1 MRVIFRM
8 LAVVLCACLLLCLF
22 GCRKPDADAG
32 WMSRTDTYGSMSDT
46 GYYYTDKSKFLYYVD
61 FQSNVN
67 VSLCQKVGCTH
78 DDADTCEAY
87 LGTERV
93 LLWSDH
99 LYYLANDT
107 YGTHLYRRDATGQN
121 LTTIGTLCEDI
132 MREEQDISINIADTL
147 IASGY
152 LYYYA
157 MVNKMERTENGVN
170 SVSYKDVIR
179 RIDLA
184 SGKET
189 SVVESGDSR
198 LELIGIRG
206 QELLYSS
213 ILLPEGVTEE
223 NASELLANTTTKLIL
238 RNVDTG
244 EERLLFEKHRSQYQ
258 GLSAFIDGKI
268 YYLYYNG
275 SEKYNAVYDVDSG
288 AQTEL
293 PSGFLSVI
301 NSRYIL
307 LRDKDFHYTLLDM
320 QKNQEIPVAVE
331 NAYLSIYCASN
342 QGVIFKYS
350 DRKAMD
356 GQKRLSRY
364 AYVASD
370 ALADGLQKSDL
381 IVFYQTSMG

>member
-8 LAVVLCACLLLCLF
+8 LAVVLCACLLLCFF
-22 GCRKPDADAG
+22 GCKKREAG
-32 WMSRTDTYGSMSDT
+32 SRWQSRTGVYGSMSDT
-46 GYYYTDKSKFLYYVD
+46 GYYYTSKTRYLYYVD

-67 VSLCQKVGCTH
+67 VSLCQKVGCAH
-78 DDADTCEAY
+78 NDSGDCEAY
-87 LGTERV
+87 LGTDRV
-93 LLWSDH
+93 LLWEDH
-99 LYYLANDT
+99 LYYLANNA

-121 LTTIGTLCEDI
+121 LTTVGTLCEDI
-132 MREEQDISINIADTL
+132 MQEEQDISINIVDTL
-147 IASGY
+147 VANGY

-157 MVNKMERTENGVN
+157 MINKMERTENGVN

-184 SGKET
+184 TGKET

-223 NASELLANTTTKLIL
+223 NASELLANTTTKLII
-238 RNVDTG
+238 RNLDTD

-258 GLSAFIDGKI
+258 SLVDFVDGK
-268 YYLYYNG
+268 LYYQYYNN
-275 SEKYNAVYDVDSG
+275 SERYNAVYDVDSG
-288 AQTEL
+288 EETEL

-301 NSRYIL
+301 NGRYIL
-307 LRDKDFHYTLLDM
+307 LRDNNFCYKLLDM
-320 QKNQEIPVAVE
+320 QENQELPVTLE
-331 NAYLSIYCASN
+331 NANLDIYCASDL
-342 QGVIFKYS
+342 GAIFKYS
-350 DRKAMD
+350 DRRATD
-356 GQKRLSRY
+356 GKKLLRY

-370 ALADGLQKSDL
+370 ALADGIQGPDL
-381 IVFYQTSMG
+381 TVFYQYNLG